1 MPSFAKA
8 IVDGNAA
15 GGNAQLNIKGF
26 LVGNAWTVAA
36 LDNTGAVDYWHSR
49 TMIDDATRNG
59 VLATC
64 NMSDIGPLFAKSDA
78 VKQKEADWEI
88 AAGVARGSKVRP
100 LGFTPL
106 RDAATGGA
114 VVSGGL
120 DCDGWTNQAF
130 GLLGSID
137 IYDSYVDVCTAAAK
151 AKHAAAAAAAAAVAA
166 DGSGPLVGTGSN
178 NNAGCALSYDPCID
192 DRTTTYLN
200 NVLVKAAIHANASIE
215 WSGCSDLVDY
225 SRADLLSS
233 MLPTYSALIA
243 AGLRITVFSGD
254 VDAIVPSIGTRLWI
268 DSFNISTV
276 TPIRWWTIGDGQV
289 GGWTTAYAGLNFT
302 TVRNAGHFVPE
313 TQGERALYMFKAFI
327 SNSPL

>member
-15 GGNAQLNIKGF
+15 GGSPQLNIKGF

-36 LDNTGAVDYWHSR
+36 LDNTGAVDYWWSR

-64 NMSDIGPLFAKSDA
+64 NMSDIGPLFARSGA
-78 VKQKEADWEI
+78 LKQKEADWEI

-106 RDAATGGA
+106 RDAASGGA

-137 IYDSYVDVCTAAAK
+137 IYDSYVDVCTEAAK
-151 AKHAAAAAAAAAVAA
+151 ARKLSAAGAAAVAA
-166 DGSGPLVGTGSN
+166 GGPLGTGSN
-178 NNAGCALSYDPCID
+178 NNAGCAASFDPCID

-200 NVLVKAAIHANASIE
+200 NAAVKAAIHANASIE
-215 WSGCSDLVDY
+215 WSGCSGVVDY
-225 SRADLLSS
+225 SRFDLLSS

-254 VDAIVPSIGTRLWI
+254 VDAIVPSVGTRLWI

-276 TPIRWWTIGDGQV
+276 QPIRYWGIGDGQV
-289 GGWTTAYAGLNFT
+289 GGWTTQYAGLNFT

-313 TQGERALYMFKAFI
+313 TQAERALYMFKAFI
-327 SNSPL
+327 SNSAL